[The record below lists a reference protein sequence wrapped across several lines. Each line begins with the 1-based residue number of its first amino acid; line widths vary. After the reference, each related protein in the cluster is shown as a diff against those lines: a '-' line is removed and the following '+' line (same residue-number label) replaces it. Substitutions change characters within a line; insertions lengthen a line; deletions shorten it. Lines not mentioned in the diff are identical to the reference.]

1 MVINKYYAPF
11 ALLFLIFF
19 LTMQNASAQIA
30 VFKSLDKVTGKTA
43 LMEIPVKSIETLGP
57 LTITVKA
64 CFSTPPEDPPETK
77 VYLEVDETRAGQTER
92 LFSGW
97 MFASSPGLNGLEH
110 PVYDLWSI
118 SCKTA
123 SGDVFTG
130 RE

>member
-1 MVINKYYAPF
+1 MASKWLEAHVLP
-11 ALLFLIFF
+11 LLVLFL
-19 LTMQNASAQIA
+19 TVQDASAQIA

-43 LMEIPVKSIETLGP
+43 LLEIPVKSVATLGP
-57 LTITVKA
+57 LTITVRA
-64 CFSTPPEDPPETK
+64 CFSTPPEEPPETK
-77 VYLEVDETRAGQTER
+77 AYLEVDETREGLPR
-92 LFSGW
+92 NLFAGW

-123 SGDVFTG
+123 SGEVFTG

>member
-1 MVINKYYAPF
+1 MASKHGAF
-11 ALLFLIFF
+11 ALFLSIFVL
-19 LTMQNASAQIA
+19 LTHDASAQIA
-30 VFKSLDKVTGKTA
+30 VFNSLDKVTGKTA
-43 LMEIPVKSIETLGP
+43 LVEIPVKSIATLGP
-57 LTITVKA
+57 LTITVHA
-64 CFSTPPEDPPETK
+64 CFSTPPEEPPETK
-77 VYLEVDETRAGQTER
+77 AYLEVDETLEGRTQR

-123 SGDVFTG
+123 AGDVFTG

>member
-1 MVINKYYAPF
+1 VANKRGAGAL
-11 ALLFLIFF
+11 ALLVLFLM
-19 LTMQNASAQIA
+19 MQPASAQIA

-43 LMEIPVKSIETLGP
+43 LLEIPVKSLATLGP
-57 LTITVKA
+57 LTITVQA
-64 CFSTPPEDPPETK
+64 CFSTPPEEPPETK
-77 VYLEVDETRAGQTER
+77 AFLEVDEVREGRTER

-110 PVYDLWSI
+110 PVYDLWSM